1 MEIKA
6 STFFTRE
13 EQIQIRD
20 AIKEAEGET
29 SGEIRVHIETKLS
42 GNVLD
47 RAAWIFNKIGMHATE
62 NRNGVLFYLAVRN
75 KKFAIIGDG
84 GINEK
89 VPENFWD
96 KIKNVLQKHFNSGNY
111 TEGLIAGILMAGKQL
126 KEHFP
131 HKRDDVN
138 ELPDEISF
146 DDTEQ
151 PATL

>member
-29 SGEIRVHIETKLS
+29 SGEIRIHLETKFS

-47 RAAWIFNKIGMHATE
+47 RAAWIFKRIKMHETE
-62 NRNGVLFYLAVRN
+62 NRNGVLFYFAVQN
-75 KKFAIIGDG
+75 KEFAIIGDG
-84 GINEK
+84 GINSK
-89 VPENFWD
+89 VASDFWD
-96 KIKNVLQKHFNSGNY
+96 KIKNSLQKQFRNGKY
-111 TEGLIAGILMAGKQL
+111 AEGLIEGIIMAGMQL

-131 HKRDDVN
+131 HEKYDKN

-146 DDTEQ
+146 DDTGVNE
-151 PATL
+151 

>member
-1 MEIKA
+1 MKIKA

-29 SGEIRVHIETKLS
+29 SGEIRVHLETKFS

-47 RAAWIFNKIGMHATE
+47 RAAWIFKRIKMHETE
-62 NRNGVLFYLAVRN
+62 NRNGVLFYFAVQN
-75 KKFAIIGDG
+75 KEFAIVGDG
-84 GINEK
+84 GINSK
-89 VPENFWD
+89 VNEDFWD
-96 KIKNVLQKHFNSGNY
+96 KIKNILQEHFRNGKF
-111 TEGLIAGILMAGKQL
+111 TEGLIEGILMAGMQL

-131 HKRDDVN
+131 HEKDDKN

-146 DDTEQ
+146 DDTGVTE
-151 PATL
+151 

>member
-1 MEIKA
+1 
-6 STFFTRE
+6 
-13 EQIQIRD
+13 
-20 AIKEAEGET
+20 
-29 SGEIRVHIETKLS
+29 
-42 GNVLD
+42 
-47 RAAWIFNKIGMHATE
+47 MHATE
-62 NRNGVLFYLAVRN
+62 RRNGVLFYLAVRN
-75 KKFAIIGDG
+75 KEFAIIGDG

-96 KIKNVLQKHFNSGNY
+96 KAKNILQKHFRSGKY
-111 TEGLIAGILMAGKQL
+111 TEGLVEGILMAGKQL